1 MLIVSG
7 KVGGQEVSRSTLAR
21 LASRYALKRTREPRA
36 RNYSSSFSSSTAL
49 SSTAPPQCFPCALP
63 EKGSTPGPGCYKPP
77 STCHTV
83 LTPVQHLW
91 AVLKAH
97 DSTLATG
104 HLGHEG
110 QRPLVFVATSEED
123 EEAFSR
129 SLLCSTWCSWLC
141 IPRTSAPLGTQVCS
155 AKDPGR
161 VAFMK

>member
-1 MLIVSG
+1 MNG
-7 KVGGQEVSRSTLAR
+7 KVGGQEVSSSTLAR
-21 LASRYALKRTREPRA
+21 LASKHALKYTREPRA
-36 RNYSSSFSSSTAL
+36 RKFSSSFSSLKAL

-63 EKGSTPGPGCYKPP
+63 EKGSTPGPSCYKPL

-110 QRPLVFVATSEED
+110 QRPLVFVATSEQG

-141 IPRTSAPLGTQVCS
+141 NPPDERSVRHASLRGQGILAELNL
-155 AKDPGR
+155 
-161 VAFMK
+161 